1 MITPSRAGRRPGA
14 NATRAQILAAAREA
28 FARHGYGDATIRTVA
43 AAAGVD
49 PALVIHFFKSKAGL
63 FEAAMELPFVPAE
76 VFPALVRG
84 DPSEIGKRFVRFFLQ
99 MWDTQPALDRFLG
112 LVRAAVSEEAAAAA
126 LRGYVVEEVFAP
138 LARLLRLPQPEL
150 RAALVASQLT
160 GLAFARYVMRIE
172 VLQAATADD
181 LVALVG
187 PAIQAY
193 LSPSLPLP
201 PEDTE

>member
-1 MITPSRAGRRPGA
+1 MTTPSRAGRRPGA
-14 NATRAQILAAAREA
+14 NATREQILAAARQA
-28 FARHGYGDATIRTVA
+28 FARHGYAGATIRSVA

-63 FEAAMELPFVPAE
+63 FGSAMELPFVPAE

-84 DPSEIGKRFVRFFLQ
+84 EPSEIGERFVRFFLR
-99 MWDTQPALDRFLG
+99 MWDAQPARDRFLG

-138 LARLLRLPQPEL
+138 LASLLRLPQPEL

-160 GLAFARYVMRIE
+160 GLAFARYVMRVEALIS
-172 VLQAATADD
+172 ATTDD
-181 LVALVG
+181 LAALVG
-187 PAIQAY
+187 PAIQVY

-201 PEDTE
+201 PEGAR